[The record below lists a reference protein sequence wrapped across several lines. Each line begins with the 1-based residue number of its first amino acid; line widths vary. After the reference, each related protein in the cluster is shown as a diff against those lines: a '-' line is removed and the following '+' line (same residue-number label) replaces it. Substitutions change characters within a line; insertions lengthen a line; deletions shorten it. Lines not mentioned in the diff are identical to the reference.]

1 MRPAEDGRRQGS
13 AKRQSVRVTAALLLG
28 LILSAFSGLVSPSFA
43 GPTPGEV
50 AKQVTVL
57 IEGADQGSGI
67 LLLRDRSNYTVL
79 TAWHVLKG
87 NGLGEEIAIT
97 TPDGVKHLA
106 INGTV
111 RRIGTA
117 DLAVLVFQSNDS
129 YSLARVGSIKSVGLG
144 DKIFVGGFPQASS
157 AVPFVEFRVRSGDV
171 EAISE
176 RPIPGGYRLLYTAQ
190 TLPGMS
196 GGPVVNQSGQVI
208 AVHGQAELAVVG
220 TQQKGIAVK
229 SGTNQGIPISEYLPD
244 LSVAK
249 PIEPS
254 LRGISGDDQE
264 RVERERRLLEEK
276 QRIRDEEQ
284 RRSQELQLEKDRLER
299 ERREREA
306 QERKRLERE
315 LLQKQ
320 LEDRRRQ
327 IEADIQRLDRGVDVS
342 PRNERAVPSDLSNPT
357 IKIKPT
363 RQHCVRGQCL

>member
-1 MRPAEDGRRQGS
+1 MRLAEHGRRHR
-13 AKRQSVRVTAALLLG
+13 AARRLSVRVTAALLLG
-28 LILSAFSGLVSPSFA
+28 WIPSVLIGLVSPSFA
-43 GPTPGEV
+43 GSSPGEV

-111 RRIGTA
+111 RRIGAA
-117 DLAVLVFQSNDS
+117 DLAVVVFQSNDS
-129 YSLARVGSIKSVGLG
+129 YSLARIGSIKSVGLG
-144 DKIFVGGFPQASS
+144 DKIFVGGFPQASA

-196 GGPVVNQSGQVI
+196 GGPVINQSGQVI

-229 SGTNQGIPISEYLPD
+229 SGTNQGIPILEHLPNLSLAAPIDLPD
-244 LSVAK
+244 SLLNTNQAVPFQEPRSSPVPSQKIPAKLPTPALVAPSSRSA
-249 PIEPS
+249 PIT
-254 LRGISGDDQE
+254 
-264 RVERERRLLEEK
+264 
-276 QRIRDEEQ
+276 
-284 RRSQELQLEKDRLER
+284 RRSRPKL
-299 ERREREA
+299 
-306 QERKRLERE
+306 
-315 LLQKQ
+315 
-320 LEDRRRQ
+320 RQ
-327 IEADIQRLDRGVDVS
+327 SWKSGPRLDDDVF
-342 PRNERAVPSDLSNPT
+342 ETENPT
-357 IKIKPT
+357 SPKTLQTAPPSPSELNDRPSSLGSQKRSPL
-363 RQHCVRGQCL
+363 RQSWKN